1 MKHPLPPEISIA
13 NTTVIDNLNDNEE
26 LINSVIQNLSK
37 IENIDSSLLSYIDIE
52 DVYINGEVAEQ
63 YSEYF
68 YSPTYQ
74 KILAFWKKD
83 DSKLYVMFLNK
94 HRVLCLTPEFWKISP
109 DITYH

>member
-1 MKHPLPPEISIA
+1 MKTPTPKDVLTR
-13 NTTVIDNLNDNEE
+13 NTIVIDNLESNEDM
-26 LINSVIQNLSK
+26 INSIIKNISNIEK
-37 IENIDSSLLSYIDIE
+37 IDPSLLTYIDIE

-68 YSPTYQ
+68 YSPIQQ

-83 DSKLYVMFLNK
+83 DSKLYVMFLSK
-94 HRVLCLTPEFWKISP
+94 QRVLCLNSEFWKISP